1 MAYRTDDVR
10 ILETRELINPHA
22 LLEEFPLDTETAR
35 LIYETRHEIHKLL
48 YGHDHRLIVIA
59 GPCSIHDTDAAVDY
73 AGRLLEM
80 SRAYTGRL
88 LILMRVYFEK
98 PRTTI
103 GWKGLINDPFLDN
116 SFQINEGLRRARRLL
131 LQLNQMGI
139 PAGTEFLDMITPQYI
154 GDLISWGAI
163 GARTTESQVHRELA
177 SGLSCPVGFKNG
189 TDGNVKIA
197 IDAVRAAREAHHFL
211 SVTKAGHSA
220 IVCTKGNKDCHVILR
235 GGKLPNFDEE
245 SVQGAVLGLR
255 SRKLPDRVMID
266 CSHANSM
273 KNHRLQSAVA
283 RNIAN
288 QLADGQEGILGVML
302 ESNIVGGR
310 QEFVP
315 GKPLTY
321 GQSIT
326 DACVDLDETRQIFDL
341 LAEGAEKRMERLA
354 TASPAAT
361 GSV

>member
-1 MAYRTDDVR
+1 MNYRIDDVR
-10 ILETRELINPHA
+10 IQETRELVNPCT
-22 LLEEFPLDTETAR
+22 LLEEFPLDLESTR
-35 LIYETRHEIHKLL
+35 LIFETREQIHKIL
-48 YGHDHRLIVIA
+48 YGHDHRLVVVA
-59 GPCSIHDTDAAVDY
+59 GPCSIHDVSAAVDY
-73 AGRLLEM
+73 GGRLLEM
-80 SRAYTGRL
+80 SKAYQDSL
-88 LILMRVYFEK
+88 LVLMRVYFEK
-98 PRTTI
+98 PRTTL

-116 SFQINEGLRRARRLL
+116 SFHINEGLRRARRLL
-131 LQLNQMGI
+131 VELNRLGL

-154 GDLISWGAI
+154 ADSISWGAI

-189 TDGNVKIA
+189 TDGNVRVA
-197 IDAVRAAREAHHFL
+197 IDAVRAARESHHFL

-245 SVQGAVLGLR
+245 SVASALL
-255 SRKLPDRVMID
+255 SLKSLKIPDRVMVD

-288 QLADGQEGILGVML
+288 QLAAGQAGIFGVML
-302 ESNIVGGR
+302 ESNVVAGR
-310 QEFVP
+310 QELVP
-315 GKPLTY
+315 GNELVY

-326 DACVDLDETRQIFDL
+326 DACIDLDETREIFDL
-341 LAEGAEKRMERLA
+341 LAEGQQKRQAR
-354 TASPAAT
+354 AAK
-361 GSV
+361 